1 MSKLFDLLG
10 FNFDEFTNKL
20 IEARTEL
27 NDKYTDFLNNNFK
40 KYDIDT
46 QEGYE
51 AFIKDVSD
59 LRTSLI
65 KSDNIFSNS
74 MVNIL
79 DKIVEGA
86 MKRHSEV
93 TAQKKDPIKEI
104 VNTEVERV
112 KEENGGQLVSK
123 DDYDDLG
130 KRIFKEGMSK
140 CECEGTDKQYD
151 PYAPCCEDCCDDCN
165 DCWNDGCDCDEDNGI
180 EWPSENLTYKQ
191 RRNISRIVD
200 EYMDTKVLPYL
211 DEDTDDEVIED
222 MASGLFEFAAWVL
235 TRDEE

>member
-1 MSKLFDLLG
+1 MSKLFDFLG

-51 AFIKDVSD
+51 AFIEDVSD

-65 KSDNIFSNS
+65 KSDNVFSNS

-112 KEENGGQLVSK
+112 KEENGGQLVTK
-123 DDYDDLG
+123 D
-130 KRIFKEGMSK
+130 
-140 CECEGTDKQYD
+140 D
-151 PYAPCCEDCCDDCN
+151 PYAPCCEDCCEDCN

-180 EWPSENLTYKQ
+180 EWPSDNLTYKQ
-191 RRNISRIVD
+191 RRNINKIVD

-211 DEDTDDEVIED
+211 DEDTDDEIIED

>member
-1 MSKLFDLLG
+1 MSKLFDFLG

-27 NDKYTDFLNNNFK
+27 NEKYTDFLNNNFK

-51 AFIKDVSD
+51 AFIEDVSE

-65 KSDNIFSNS
+65 KSDNVFSNS
-74 MVNIL
+74 MVSIL

-86 MKRHSEV
+86 MKRHSEI
-93 TAQKKDPIKEI
+93 TAQKKDPVKEI

-112 KEENGGQLVSK
+112 KEENGGQLVIK
-123 DDYDDLG
+123 N
-130 KRIFKEGMSK
+130 
-140 CECEGTDKQYD
+140 D
-151 PYAPCCEDCCDDCN
+151 PYISCCDGCCEDCN
-165 DCWNDGCDCDEDNGI
+165 DCWNDGCDCCDCDEDNGI
-180 EWPSENLTYKQ
+180 EWPSDNLTYKQ
-191 RRNISRIVD
+191 RRNINKIVD

>member
-27 NDKYTDFLNNNFK
+27 NEKYTDFLNNNFK

-51 AFIKDVSD
+51 AFIEDVSD

-65 KSDNIFSNS
+65 KSDNVFSNS

-112 KEENGGQLVSK
+112 KEENGGQLVTK
-123 DDYDDLG
+123 D
-130 KRIFKEGMSK
+130 
-140 CECEGTDKQYD
+140 D
-151 PYAPCCEDCCDDCN
+151 PYAPCCEDCN

-180 EWPSENLTYKQ
+180 EWPSDNLTYKQ
-191 RRNISRIVD
+191 RRNINKIVD

-211 DEDTDDEVIED
+211 DEDTDDEIIED